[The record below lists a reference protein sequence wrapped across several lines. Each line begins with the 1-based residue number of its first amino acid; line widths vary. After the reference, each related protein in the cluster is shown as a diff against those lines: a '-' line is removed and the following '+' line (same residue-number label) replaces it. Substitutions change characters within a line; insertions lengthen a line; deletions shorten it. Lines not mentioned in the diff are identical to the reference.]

1 MEIFSE
7 IIISLQTLHDCIYT
21 EEREKRN
28 RDIKKLHE
36 NYVKIIREKKKAKTQ
51 EERRKIDEERKEIER
66 EAVNRIEARDTAA
79 QMRIE
84 HFYRNEIGKL
94 KPATFRCTREK
105 TRSRKI
111 RKLEFE
117 GEEKTNEDEIAEIM
131 DRWYQ
136 ETANKEQEQ
145 TETLQAF
152 LEKNRIRL
160 PKITDEERDEMEKEI
175 TREEVEEALRDAKT
189 NTAPG
194 PTGQTITYYRLLYQ
208 EIPDIF
214 TEAINQL
221 TFQTEQGSS
230 EYLTWIRNRKVVYI
244 PKKEDPKSPGDYRP
258 LSMLETL
265 YKVPARILAKRLIR
279 ILPGIIGEHQH
290 GFMPG
295 KGIQEPIMLAT
306 HQIEDAKRSNRGI
319 QIVTFDIE
327 KAFDRTSHK
336 IIIESMREFGIPE
349 IFIEAI
355 KNLALQGIAQ
365 IEVNERIGQ
374 QFKVR
379 TGTGQGCPMSAPLF
393 TIATEPLN
401 RAIKALHEDKFY
413 TLTTG
418 RKVGPRMYA
427 DDNLTALNMRTG
439 REVKEILGTYSEYT
453 KVSGLNVN
461 ANKSKIV
468 CYRTSREIEIEIE
481 RTGIQIVEN
490 IEYLG
495 IIIGRHIVTGK
506 QIGRAHV

>member
-1 MEIFSE
+1 MIEEIETLEILYETQETIIGGDFNAIREEEDTHSRRITKYRTSARLNEIVERGYKDAGEETGNKKHTWHRRDIERQETSRLDYVLIKSDRRVEKYRLQGTILDHMMVIVTIGRQGERKANRKMYDYILGKEEYIIKSEEYLSRRLLGIECHFNREKRKRQERATGEEREEIDVERGEEKSIGQQIAQEGKTTLEIFSE

-84 HFYRNEIGKL
+84 HLYRNEIGKL

-145 TETLQAF
+145 TESLQAF
-152 LEKNRIRL
+152 LDRNRIRL
-160 PKITDEERDEMEKEI
+160 PKITDEERDEMEREI
-175 TREEVEEALRDAKT
+175 TKEEIEEALRDART

-194 PTGQTITYYRLLYQ
+194 PTGQTITYYRMLYQ

-230 EYLTWIRNRKVVYI
+230 EYLAWIRNRKVVYI

-279 ILPGIIGEHQH
+279 ILPGII
-290 GFMPG
+290 
-295 KGIQEPIMLAT
+295 
-306 HQIEDAKRSNRGI
+306 S
-319 QIVTFDIE
+319 
-327 KAFDRTSHK
+327 
-336 IIIESMREFGIPE
+336 
-349 IFIEAI
+349 
-355 KNLALQGIAQ
+355 
-365 IEVNERIGQ
+365 
-374 QFKVR
+374 
-379 TGTGQGCPMSAPLF
+379 
-393 TIATEPLN
+393 
-401 RAIKALHEDKFY
+401 
-413 TLTTG
+413 
-418 RKVGPRMYA
+418 
-427 DDNLTALNMRTG
+427 
-439 REVKEILGTYSEYT
+439 
-453 KVSGLNVN
+453 
-461 ANKSKIV
+461 
-468 CYRTSREIEIEIE
+468 
-481 RTGIQIVEN
+481 
-490 IEYLG
+490 
-495 IIIGRHIVTGK
+495 
-506 QIGRAHV
+506 